1 MTLTKDQE
9 AALEG
14 INTFKNQEGT
24 AFLLEGGAGVG
35 KTFLLGESLKGSKG
49 TLCVAAPTHKAINV
63 LRRKLDAF
71 GVEWCLGYDS
81 YTYNGSDV
89 ITGTTAQLLGI
100 RPVITDDQTTEVKFG
115 KTNRG
120 ILSQIMPTLLVID
133 EVSMLSKVDF
143 LALRENFKRAGTK
156 ILAVGDAAQLPPVK
170 QEAIPFE
177 KFAHRA
183 LLRQIVRQAE
193 GSSIIS
199 LAWAI
204 REGKEWASIEGAGV
218 RRVEKLGAAFIE
230 HLEPG
235 ELWTST
241 GTRLWNKEE
250 DRPVFI
256 AYTNRRVNAVQ
267 EHACMKL
274 YGHGREAFAP
284 AELVLSETNL
294 YRSKTLLC
302 ANQDE
307 LIVDSFMPDMADDV
321 CGVPVVLHHHSDPR
335 KGKFTAH
342 YLSPEDHKNKAHPY
356 NIELEAR
363 RSLAEKL
370 QAEMKQASGYQKDE
384 INLRRKKAWASFFEW
399 RDSTVISFRH
409 PFAITSHKSQG
420 STYRRVFADTADL
433 GRFSSNALYVAV
445 TRPREELILS
455 RAG

>member
-1 MTLTKDQE
+1 MTLTSDQTV
-9 AALEG
+9 ALEA
-14 INTFKNQEGT
+14 INTFKNQDGT

-35 KTFLLGESLKGSKG
+35 KTFLLGEILKGSTG

-71 GVEWCLGYDS
+71 DVEWCLGYDS

-100 RPVITDDQTTEVKFG
+100 RPIITDDQTTEVKFG

-120 ILSQIMPTLLVID
+120 ILSQIMPSLLVID

-183 LLRQIVRQAE
+183 SLRQIVRQAE
-193 GSSIIS
+193 GSAIIS

-204 REGKEWASIEGAGV
+204 REGKEWSSIEGSGV
-218 RRVEKLGAAFIE
+218 RRVERLGAAFIE
-230 HLEPG
+230 HLSLEEMRG
-235 ELWTST
+235 SNGWV
-241 GTRLWNKEE
+241 KEE

-267 EHACMKL
+267 EHACMKM

-284 AELVLSETNL
+284 GELVISETNL
-294 YRSKTLLC
+294 YRAKTLLC

-307 LIVDSFMPDMADDV
+307 LIVDSFMPEMADET
-321 CGVPVVLHHHSDPR
+321 CGIPVVIHHHSDPR

-384 INLRRKKAWASFFEW
+384 INQRRKKAWASFFEW

-420 STYRRVFADTADL
+420 STYKRVFADTADL

-455 RAG
+455 RAV